1 MYDDF
6 LCSLVSER
14 NIYTMKKKTNDA
26 VACRLGKVGGQ
37 AVLEGV
43 MMKSGEDTC
52 LAVRGEDGSITT
64 KKTKFVSLRKKHKFF
79 NLPIIRGV
87 VNFVEMMILSM
98 GTLTASAEMLG
109 IDDAEP
115 ETKFEKWLTEKL
127 GDKLMSVIMGIA
139 MVLAVFLSV
148 GLFVFLPTKASEG
161 LSFLTGIDNVVFR
174 SVIEGV
180 LKIGIFIA
188 YLALVSLMP
197 DIKRTFRYHGA
208 EHKSVACYERGLE
221 LTPENAATCSR
232 FHPRC
237 GTSFIIVM
245 LVISI
250 VISMFIPGRGSV
262 LRSLF
267 KILLLPLSVGLGF
280 EFILFAGRH
289 DNAFVRALSAPGL
302 WMQRITT
309 KEPDASQL
317 EVAITALKGAL
328 PEEFPDAE
336 VNLVKDEAKAETDA
350 AGSSE
355 TEAETHREAAEV
367 NPVKDESEAKTASE
381 AASAANAENEAL

>member
-1 MYDDF
+1 
-6 LCSLVSER
+6 
-14 NIYTMKKKTNDA
+14 MKKKTNDA
-26 VACRLGKVGGQ
+26 LSCRLGKVGGQ

-64 KKTKFVSLRKKHKFF
+64 RKTKFVSLRKKYKIC
-79 NLPIIRGV
+79 NIPLIRGV
-87 VNFVEMMILSM
+87 INFVEMMRLSM
-98 GTLTASAEMLG
+98 STLSASAEMLG
-109 IDDAEP
+109 IDETEP
-115 ETKFEKWLTEKL
+115 ETKFEKWLTDKL

-161 LSFLTGIDNVVFR
+161 LTFLTGIEHVAFR

-180 LKIGIFIA
+180 LKIGIFVA
-188 YLALVSLMP
+188 YIALVGLMP
-197 DIKRTFRYHGA
+197 DIKRTFQYHGA
-208 EHKSVACYERGLE
+208 EHKSVACYEAGLE
-221 LTPENAATCSR
+221 LTPENAAKCTR

-250 VISMFIPGRGSV
+250 VISMFIPGRGSI

-267 KILLLPLSVGLGF
+267 KILLLPLSVGIGY
-280 EFILFAGRH
+280 EFIMFAGKH
-289 DNAFVRALSAPGL
+289 DNFIVRALSAPGL

-309 KEPDASQL
+309 KEPDESQL
-317 EVAITALKGAL
+317 EIAITALKGAI
-328 PEEFPDAE
+328 PAEFPEAE
-336 VNLVKDEAKAETDA
+336 VNKPEADEKAE
-350 AGSSE
+350 E
-355 TEAETHREAAEV
+355 T
-367 NPVKDESEAKTASE
+367 AKTAGN
-381 AASAANAENEAL
+381 AADAENEAL